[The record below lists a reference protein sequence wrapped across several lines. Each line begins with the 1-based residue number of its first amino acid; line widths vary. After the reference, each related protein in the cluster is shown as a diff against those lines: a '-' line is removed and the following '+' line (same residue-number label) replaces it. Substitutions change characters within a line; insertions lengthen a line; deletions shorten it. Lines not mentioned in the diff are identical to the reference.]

1 MKSLLLIL
9 FTVIGLGLS
18 AQSDTVLYQYR
29 ITIKDIT
36 TKGSSAMIQEPLRDL
51 FRVTPTYQEVLGLF
65 VFESYQDITEK
76 DINNILT
83 NFIITYFRKEQVR

>member
-29 ITIKDIT
+29 ISVKDIT

-51 FRVTPTYQEVLGLF
+51 FRVTPTYQEVIGTF

-76 DINNILT
+76 DINNVLT
-83 NFIITYFRKEQVR
+83 NFIITYFRKQQVR

>member
-76 DINNILT
+76 DINNVLT

>member
-9 FTVIGLGLS
+9 FTVIGINLS

-29 ITIKDIT
+29 ISIKDIT

-51 FRVTPTYQEVLGLF
+51 FRVTPTYQEVIGLF

>member
-9 FTVIGLGLS
+9 NILIGLGLS

-29 ITIKDIT
+29 ISVKDIT

-83 NFIITYFRKEQVR
+83 NFIITYFRKESIR

>member
-1 MKSLLLIL
+1 M
-9 FTVIGLGLS
+9 IGLGLS

-29 ITIKDIT
+29 ISIKDIT

-51 FRVTPTYQEVLGLF
+51 FRVTPTYQEVLGTF

-76 DINNILT
+76 DINNVLT
-83 NFIITYFRKEQVR
+83 NFIITYFRKEPIR